1 SDENLRKE
9 MKWEGRKALDD
20 GDGDML
26 IFIYSLDSSLE
37 RGVSMIKKKQAG
49 FASASGY
56 PKETMGYYFYFLPEN
71 KIVVASMS
79 KRTHRALHRL
89 SLNVEAKEHS
99 LGDLNKPTNYK
110 VALSDLE
117 SNKWLDAINLEMQ
130 SMKDNLVW
138 HLVDLNPNDK
148 TVGSKWLFKKK
159 TDMDDVIHTYKAHLV
174 AKAIPAFY
182 DYEIW
187 KIDVKTAFLNG
198 YLYEDVYMVQ
208 PEGFVDPKHPIKV
221 CKLQRSICRL
231 KKASRSWNKRFDEKI
246 KKSGYTQNIDETCV
260 YQKASGSNVIFLILY
275 VDDILIMG
283 NHILMLQD
291 VKSYLGKCFAMKDIV

>member
-1 SDENLRKE
+1 MVNLTTLPLSFWDYALEFVTRILNMVPNKKVDKTPYELWYGKVPNLSYLKDTQRKQWVTTSTSYLKTKLLLQGE
-9 MKWEGRKALDD
+9 KPQTQID
-20 GDGDML
+20 
-26 IFIYSLDSSLE
+26 
-37 RGVSMIKKKQAG
+37 
-49 FASASGY
+49 
-56 PKETMGYYFYFLPEN
+56 
-71 KIVVASMS
+71 VAPISMS

-174 AKAIPAFY
+174 AK
-182 DYEIW
+182 
-187 KIDVKTAFLNG
+187 
-198 YLYEDVYMVQ
+198 
-208 PEGFVDPKHPIKV
+208 
-221 CKLQRSICRL
+221 
-231 KKASRSWNKRFDEKI
+231 
-246 KKSGYTQNIDETCV
+246 GYTQTYRIDYE
-260 YQKASGSNVIFLILY
+260 
-275 VDDILIMG
+275 
-283 NHILMLQD
+283 
-291 VKSYLGKCFAMKDIV
+291 